1 MSGVKLSS
9 VKVNGIS
16 TTLSLSSLNIKSGG
30 VYAISVTYENGIET
44 KKIFV
49 K

>member
-9 VKVNGIS
+9 VKVNALLV
-16 TTLSLSSLNIKSGG
+16 TLSLSSLNIKNGG
-30 VYAISVTYENGIET
+30 VYVISVTYENGIET